1 MLILL
6 SSESN
11 IGGLKEGSCC
21 TGNNPPRE
29 PSRAKAATRIK
40 GQDMKKRPASRKADT
55 SPPGLKMNELV
66 AATGVPKSTILFYLG
81 QGLLP
86 QPRKTSPNMAYYEP
100 SSIDRI
106 RLIQQMQE
114 RHRLSLSEIKQCLD
128 DEDRGPELGVYLEL
142 NEEVFG
148 PGGPRRL
155 LDAEAFCRE
164 TGLSASQL
172 EELHQAR
179 LLLPL
184 EEGRFDA
191 QDVSMGRMVLDA
203 FNSGIRAKDLSF
215 YADVGEK
222 IVDQEMALRNRMN
235 GRLHYQQDAAATTK
249 MVKSARMCRV
259 YVIDRLFQHRVA
271 AMKNLEEQTAPAR
284 EEREP
289 WLD

>member
-1 MLILL
+1 MHT
-6 SSESN
+6 
-11 IGGLKEGSCC
+11 EG
-21 TGNNPPRE
+21 
-29 PSRAKAATRIK
+29 K
-40 GQDMKKRPASRKADT
+40 DMKKRPANRKSDAP
-55 SPPGLKMNELV
+55 PPGLKMNELA

-100 SSIDRI
+100 SSVERI

-114 RHRLSLSEIKQCLD
+114 RHRLTLSEIKQCLD
-128 DEDRGPELGVYLEL
+128 DENRGSEFGVYLEL

-155 LDAEAFCRE
+155 LDAKAFCRE

-172 EELHQAR
+172 EELQQAR

-191 QDVSMGRMVLDA
+191 EDVSMGRMYLGA
-203 FNSGIRAKDLSF
+203 FNFGIRARDLSY

-222 IVDQEMALRNRMN
+222 IVDQEMALRNQMT
-235 GRLHYQQDAAATTK
+235 GRLPYQQDAAATTK
-249 MVKSARMCRV
+249 MVKNARMCRA

-271 AMKNLEEQTAPAR
+271 AMKNLKEQTAPAR

>member
-1 MLILL
+1 
-6 SSESN
+6 
-11 IGGLKEGSCC
+11 
-21 TGNNPPRE
+21 
-29 PSRAKAATRIK
+29 
-40 GQDMKKRPASRKADT
+40 MKKRPANRKADT

-184 EEGRFDA
+184 QEGRFDA

-222 IVDQEMALRNRMN
+222 IVDQEMALRNQMT
-235 GRLHYQQDAAATTK
+235 GRLPYQQDAAATTK
-249 MVKSARMCRV
+249 MVRNARMCRV

>member
-1 MLILL
+1 MHT
-6 SSESN
+6 E
-11 IGGLKEGSCC
+11 GKE
-21 TGNNPPRE
+21 
-29 PSRAKAATRIK
+29 
-40 GQDMKKRPASRKADT
+40 MKKRPANRKADA
-55 SPPGLKMNELV
+55 SPPGLKMNEL
-66 AATGVPKSTILFYLG
+66 AAAAGVPKSTILFYLG

-86 QPRKTSPNMAYYEP
+86 QSRKTSPNMAYYEP

-128 DEDRGPELGVYLEL
+128 DEHRGSELGVYLEL

-191 QDVSMGRMVLDA
+191 QDVSMGRMYLGA
-203 FNSGIRAKDLSF
+203 FNFGIQARDLSY
-215 YADVGEK
+215 YADLGEK
-222 IVDQEMALRNRMN
+222 IVDQEMALRNQMT
-235 GRLHYQQDAAATTK
+235 GRLPFQQDAAAATK
-249 MVKSARMCRV
+249 MVESARMCRA

-271 AMKNLEEQTAPAR
+271 AMKNLKEQTAPAR

>member
-1 MLILL
+1 MHT
-6 SSESN
+6 
-11 IGGLKEGSCC
+11 EG
-21 TGNNPPRE
+21 
-29 PSRAKAATRIK
+29 K
-40 GQDMKKRPASRKADT
+40 DMKKRPANRKADA
-55 SPPGLKMNELV
+55 SPPGLKMNELA

-128 DEDRGPELGVYLEL
+128 DEDRGSELRVYLEL

-184 EEGRFDA
+184 QEGRFDA
-191 QDVSMGRMVLDA
+191 QDVSMGRMYLGA
-203 FNSGIRAKDLSF
+203 FNFGIRAKDLSY

-222 IVDQEMALRNRMN
+222 IVDQEMALRNQMT
-235 GRLHYQQDAAATTK
+235 GRLPYQQDAAATTK
-249 MVKSARMCRV
+249 MVKNARMCRA
-259 YVIDRLFQHRVA
+259 YIIDRLFQHRVA
-271 AMKNLEEQTAPAR
+271 AMKNLKEQAAPAR